1 MYMYIQYIKFM
12 KLLCVGSGVN
22 FKVFFFKGHLNFTVF
37 NLLTS
42 CLEALSGNMC
52 PILTMSEEQS
62 VQTGSH
68 IKVISC
74 VSGGHI
80 RVRETRAN
88 VQRGKLFTP
97 PMYCSLIWCA
107 TQTAEARTEK
117 VIVNGLFV
125 FMEFAYRRWTVGS
138 DPDSHFFPLW
148 DERER
153 ETLQDQR
160 KKRRHMSKEVTWLY
174 QEIELGELKN
184 NTNGDKRRGL
194 CDYALNTIITP
205 LKTELLCNCM
215 HRNEK
220 PTR

>member
-1 MYMYIQYIKFM
+1 
-12 KLLCVGSGVN
+12 
-22 FKVFFFKGHLNFTVF
+22 
-37 NLLTS
+37 
-42 CLEALSGNMC
+42 MC

-80 RVRETRAN
+80 RVQETRAN

-97 PMYCSLIWCA
+97 AMYCSLIWCA
-107 TQTAEARTEK
+107 AQTAEARTEK

-153 ETLQDQR
+153 DASGPKE

-220 PTR
+220 PTSPQLNPIPPQKLEFIQRFCVVRQSGVAFYCGHEQKNQIW